1 MTRMFTR
8 SRLLIAFAAIFL
20 LGIVSCSKD
29 HDTVV
34 TPAPIGNG
42 NDTMTVGD
50 VLALQP
56 VISAERPLSYQWTL
70 EDKVIGADSVL
81 QFTPTV
87 RGDYAINLKV
97 TNTGGAFSY
106 VYHIHVYGKYENGF
120 FIANEGW
127 YGHGT
132 GSISFYRYNTR
143 QLEDSVFVKANPG
156 KDLMPATS
164 TVEFTTIWNG
174 KFYILSKVGGPIVQT
189 DAYSLKEINRVAATG
204 GNDWRAFLGIDSTH
218 ALVSSSKG
226 VYTLDLGSMSVGSQL
241 SSVSGE
247 VDDMIQSGNYIYVLS
262 SSKGVAI
269 LNSSD
274 YSIVKNYAGLSVAF
288 AKTPDGAVW
297 AAGGKTL
304 VRIDPASL
312 DTTQVTL
319 PLAAASSAGAWHA
332 GSITASTTENTVF
345 VAGGSSSWA
354 PNQIYKYT
362 TGDNNTVAAPFIS
375 IPSGKMLYGKG
386 LAFDPVKKR
395 LVVTIVTSNYFTN
408 DLSFYDPSTGYLAKN
423 SSYSGYYFPAMPVF

>member
-1 MTRMFTR
+1 MFTR
-8 SRLLIAFAAIFL
+8 SRLLIVLTAIFL

-70 EDKVIGADSVL
+70 EDKVIGTDSVL

-97 TNTGGAFSY
+97 TNTGGAFFY
-106 VYHIHVYGKYENGF
+106 VYHIHAYGKYENGF

-127 YGHGT
+127 FGHGT
-132 GSISFYRYNTR
+132 GTISFYRYDTR
-143 QLEDSVFVKANPG
+143 QMEDSVFVKANPE

-174 KFYILSKVGGPIVQT
+174 KCYILSKVGGPIVQT

-226 VYTLDLGSMSVGSQL
+226 IYTLDLGSMAVGSLL

-262 SSKGVAI
+262 SSKDIVI

-274 YSIVKNYAGLSVAF
+274 YSIVKNYTGFSVAF

-304 VRIDPASL
+304 VRIDPTSL
-312 DTTQVTL
+312 DTTQVSL
-319 PLAAASSAGAWHA
+319 PLAAASSTGAWHA

-362 TGDNNTVAAPFIS
+362 TGDNNTVTAPFIS